1 MRSECI
7 SRMFSDID
15 QPTCIFFRKSLQIL
29 KLTLKLP
36 LKMLKMTFILT
47 LFEVSHLIIRDVSDE
62 QLPLMP
68 HYCYYTRKS
77 VYIIIL
83 RISKG

>member
-15 QPTCIFFRKSLQIL
+15 QPTCTLFRKSVQIV

-36 LKMLKMTFILT
+36 HKMPKMTFNLT
-47 LFEVSHLIIRDVSDE
+47 LFEVSHLISRDVSDE
-62 QLPLMP
+62 QLSLMP
-68 HYCYYTRKS
+68 HYCYTTRKS
-77 VYIIIL
+77 V
-83 RISKG
+83 